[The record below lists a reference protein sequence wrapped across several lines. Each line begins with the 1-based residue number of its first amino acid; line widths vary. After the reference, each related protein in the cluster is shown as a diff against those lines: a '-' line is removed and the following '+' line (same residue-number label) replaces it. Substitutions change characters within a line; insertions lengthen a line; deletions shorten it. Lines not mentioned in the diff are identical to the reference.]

1 MQKIIGVISL
11 VIGVLLLVWGHNI
24 AQSVD
29 SQVKQLFTGAP
40 TDRATYYYIA
50 GTALGI
56 FGLFQIFW
64 PGRSE
69 IIFSKD

>member
-1 MQKIIGVISL
+1 MKKIIGVISL

-24 AQSVD
+24 AQSPS
-29 SQVKQLFTGAP
+29 SQIQQIFTGAP

-56 FGLFQIFW
+56 FGLFQILW
-64 PGRSE
+64 PGK
-69 IIFSKD
+69 SK

>member
-1 MQKIIGVISL
+1 MRKIIGVISL
-11 VIGVLLLVWGHNI
+11 VIGVLLLVWGHEI

-50 GTALGI
+50 GTALGL

-64 PGRSE
+64 P
-69 IIFSKD
+69 KKLK

>member
-1 MQKIIGVISL
+1 MRRIIGVISL
-11 VIGVLLLVWGHNI
+11 VIGVLLLVWGHDI
-24 AQSVD
+24 TQSVN

-50 GTALGI
+50 GTALGL

-64 PGRSE
+64 P
-69 IIFSKD
+69 KKLK

>member
-1 MQKIIGVISL
+1 MRKIIGVISL
-11 VIGVLLLVWGHNI
+11 VIGVLLLVWGHDI

-50 GTALGI
+50 GTALTL

-64 PGRSE
+64 PSRL
-69 IIFSKD
+69 K

>member
-29 SQVKQLFTGAP
+29 SQVKQVFTGSP

-50 GTALGI
+50 GTALGL

-64 PGRSE
+64 P
-69 IIFSKD
+69 KKLK

>member
-1 MQKIIGVISL
+1 MQKIIGAISL

-24 AQSVD
+24 AQSVG
-29 SQVKQLFTGAP
+29 SQVQQIFTGAP

-64 PGRSE
+64 PGRT
-69 IIFSKD
+69 K

>member
-1 MQKIIGVISL
+1 MQRIIGVICL
-11 VIGVLLLVWGHNI
+11 VIGVLLLVWGHDI
-24 AQSVD
+24 TQSVD

-50 GTALGI
+50 GTALVL

-64 PGRSE
+64 P
-69 IIFSKD
+69 KKLK

>member
-1 MQKIIGVISL
+1 MKKIIGVISL

-24 AQSVD
+24 AQSVG
-29 SQVKQLFTGAP
+29 SQVQQIFTGAP

-64 PGRSE
+64 P
-69 IIFSKD
+69 KVLK

>member
-1 MQKIIGVISL
+1 MKKIIGVISV
-11 VIGVLLLVWGHNI
+11 VIGVLFLVWGHNI

-29 SQVKQLFTGAP
+29 SQVKQIFTGAP

-50 GTALGI
+50 GAALGL

-64 PGRSE
+64 PG
-69 IIFSKD
+69 KLK

>member
-24 AQSVD
+24 AQSVG
-29 SQVKQLFTGAP
+29 SQVQQIFTGAP
-40 TDRATYYYIA
+40 ADRATYYYIA
-50 GTALGI
+50 GTALGL

-64 PGRSE
+64 PGK
-69 IIFSKD
+69 SK

>member
-1 MQKIIGVISL
+1 MRRIIGVISL
-11 VIGVLLLVWGHNI
+11 VIGVLLLVWGHDI
-24 AQSVD
+24 TRSMD

-50 GTALGI
+50 GTALAL

-64 PGRSE
+64 PQK
-69 IIFSKD
+69 IK

>member
-1 MQKIIGVISL
+1 MQRIIGVICL
-11 VIGVLLLVWGHNI
+11 VIGVLLLVWGHDI
-24 AQSVD
+24 TQSVD

-50 GTALGI
+50 GTALGL

-64 PGRSE
+64 P
-69 IIFSKD
+69 KKLK